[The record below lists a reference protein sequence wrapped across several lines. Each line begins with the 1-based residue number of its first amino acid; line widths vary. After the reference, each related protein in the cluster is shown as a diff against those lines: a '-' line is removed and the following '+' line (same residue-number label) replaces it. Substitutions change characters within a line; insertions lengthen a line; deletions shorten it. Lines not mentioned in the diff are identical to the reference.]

1 MRFLLWV
8 VAILLTVAA
17 SVWPA
22 FAVGLGQLV
31 AITTMFLLA
40 GVAHLLSQPPLLA
53 LATVA
58 IVAVRLAHSGWRS
71 QGRR

>member
-1 MRFLLWV
+1 VRFLLCL

-17 SVWPA
+17 SVWPG
-22 FAVGLGQLV
+22 FAVGLGQFV

-58 IVAVRLAHSGWRS
+58 LGGLRLARPGASR
-71 QGRR
+71 

>member
-1 MRFLLWV
+1 MRFLLWL

-17 SVWPA
+17 SVWPG
-22 FAVGLGQLV
+22 FAVGLGQFV
-31 AITTMFLLA
+31 AITAMFLLA
-40 GVAHLLSQPPLLA
+40 GVAHLLSQPALLV

-58 IVAVRLAHSGWRS
+58 VVAVRLAHSGWPT